1 MKKMIKLPLFLA
13 IVCVVSTGLLA
24 AVNAWTAPIIEQHQL
39 EEQNAGYLTILGLD
53 GLGTPNMPSHKT
65 ISTVATDETL
75 SAKGLTKK
83 TVVTNTSDDSIFGI
97 VYDGSVAGYGGK
109 SSPIVFQVG
118 FVDGY
123 YSGFNYLSHGETPSV
138 GQAKVLDTLNAYLT
152 GTDVALTDNVSASD
166 DFAVDAAFLTMTAG
180 ATVTK
185 SKLVVAL
192 KASAVDYLASI

>member
-13 IVCVVSTGLLA
+13 VVCVVTTGVLA

-39 EEQNAGYLTILGLD
+39 EGQNKGYLQMLGLENLNGKAIETTD
-53 GLGTPNMPSHKT
+53 
-65 ISTVATDETL
+65 ADETL
-75 SAKGLTKK
+75 ASKGLTKK
-83 TVVTNTSDDSIFGI
+83 TVVTNTADDTVFGI

>member
-13 IVCVVSTGLLA
+13 IICVVSTGLLA
-24 AVNAWTAPIIEQHQL
+24 AVNAWTAPIIEQHQV
-39 EEQNAGYLTILGLD
+39 EEQNKGYLQMLGLENLNGKAIETTD
-53 GLGTPNMPSHKT
+53 
-65 ISTVATDETL
+65 VDETL
-75 SAKGLTKK
+75 ASKGLTKK
-83 TVVTNTSDDSIFGI
+83 TVVTNTSDDSVFGI

-118 FVDGY
+118 FVGGY

-152 GTDVALTDNVSASD
+152 GTDAALTDNVSASD

-185 SKLVVAL
+185 SKLIPAM
-192 KASAVDYLASI
+192 KAAAADYLASI

>member
-39 EEQNAGYLTILGLD
+39 EEQNAGYLSMLALENLD
-53 GLGTPNMPSHKT
+53 GKT
-65 ISTVATDETL
+65 IVTSAADETL

-97 VYDGSVAGYGGK
+97 VYDGSVAGYGGGA
-109 SSPIVFQVG
+109 SPIVFQIG
-118 FVDGY
+118 FVGGY
-123 YSGFNYLSHGETPSV
+123 YSGFNYISHGETPSV
-138 GQAKVLDTLNAYLT
+138 GQAKVLDTLNDYLT
-152 GTDVALTDNVSASD
+152 GTEAALTDNVSASD
-166 DFAVDAAFLTMTAG
+166 DFSVDAAFLTMTAG

-185 SKLVVAL
+185 SKLVVAI
-192 KASAVDYLASI
+192 KTAAADYLASI

>member
-13 IVCVVSTGLLA
+13 VVCVVTTGLLA

-39 EEQNAGYLTILGLD
+39 EEQNKGYLQMLGLENLNGKAIETTD
-53 GLGTPNMPSHKT
+53 
-65 ISTVATDETL
+65 ADETL
-75 SAKGLTKK
+75 ASKGLTKK
-83 TVVTNTSDDSIFGI
+83 TVVTNTADDTVFGI